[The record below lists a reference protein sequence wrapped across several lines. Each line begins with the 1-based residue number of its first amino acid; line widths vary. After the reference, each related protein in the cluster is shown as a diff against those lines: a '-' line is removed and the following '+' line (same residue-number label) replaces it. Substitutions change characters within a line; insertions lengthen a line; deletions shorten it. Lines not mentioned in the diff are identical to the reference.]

1 MLLANLYETKDQ
13 LIQSGKMAAL
23 GELVAGVAH
32 EINTPVG
39 VCVTLS
45 TYLSSEIERV
55 KTEVSLGQ
63 TTKKLMIEDL
73 TAFEEASTSI
83 QRNLK
88 NTGELIKSFKLVAV
102 DQTSQQYREFN
113 LKSYIDETFL
123 NMRSHYKIDP
133 LALLIIVQKISN

>member
-1 MLLANLYETKDQ
+1 
-13 LIQSGKMAAL
+13 MAAL

-63 TTKKLMIEDL
+63 TTKK
-73 TAFEEASTSI
+73 
-83 QRNLK
+83 
-88 NTGELIKSFKLVAV
+88 V
-102 DQTSQQYREFN
+102 D
-113 LKSYIDETFL
+113 D
-123 NMRSHYKIDP
+123 
-133 LALLIIVQKISN
+133 

>member
-1 MLLANLYETKDQ
+1 
-13 LIQSGKMAAL
+13 
-23 GELVAGVAH
+23 
-32 EINTPVG
+32 
-39 VCVTLS
+39 
-45 TYLSSEIERV
+45 
-55 KTEVSLGQ
+55 
-63 TTKKLMIEDL
+63 MIEDL

-123 NMRSHYKIDP
+123 NMRSHYKNRP
-133 LALLIIVQKISN
+133 ISNY